1 MRIRHILLT
10 ASCVLFSEALASDQI
25 RPDSPAHRLEVLIK
39 KGLDAT
45 SEDMTASASSAN
57 GVLAGRSIFLEANVW
72 TSKSVLNVC
81 FWNGSLP
88 EQIAVAES
96 AARWN
101 GHARLTLSLYSAPG
115 IPRACT
121 DVDSGDIRIALSPIG
136 VEDKYEAGQYR
147 YESWSLIGQQSDF
160 VPYGKPETAR
170 YAITMNLP
178 KTAKAL
184 EERNLAHLNF
194 TVRHE
199 FGHAFGLM
207 HEFQAGQCADWI
219 DLEKFATDYNISG
232 NDYMLNLE
240 PLPLTAGTRFGRPYG
255 VKGDYDIDSIMQY
268 NFEDKYYILRE
279 AKINP
284 CRRVKNVVEP
294 SPGDYKTIAELYG
307 GPFNVRPYSDR
318 RSEWKGMLPGITEF
332 GGQSG
337 RIGVFPGTREW
348 IGAVRETQDAHAHLH
363 AAFAIA
369 RKSDP
374 LSAVKLKKILDNVE
388 QLDRLR
394 KGQAIR

>member
-1 MRIRHILLT
+1 MRIRYILLT
-10 ASCVLFSEALASDQI
+10 ASYVLFSEALASDQI

-45 SEDMTASASSAN
+45 SEDVTASSSSAN

-96 AARWN
+96 AVRWN
-101 GHARLTLSLYSAPG
+101 GRARLNLSLYSSPG
-115 IPRACT
+115 IPRTCT
-121 DVDSGDIRIALSPIG
+121 DIDSGDIRIALSPAG

-178 KTAKAL
+178 KTAEAL
-184 EERNLAHLNF
+184 ASGNLAHLNF

-207 HEFQAGQCADWI
+207 HEFQAGQCVDWI
-219 DLEKFATDYNISG
+219 DLQQFATDYNISG

-268 NFEDKYYILRE
+268 NFKDKYYILSE
-279 AKINP
+279 TKINP

-307 GPFNVRPYSDR
+307 GPFNVRPYSER
-318 RSEWKGMLPGITEF
+318 RSEWKGMPRGITEF
-332 GGQSG
+332 GWQTERIDVYPGQ
-337 RIGVFPGTREW
+337 REW
-348 IGAVRETQDAHAHLH
+348 IRAVRETPDARARLH
-363 AAFAIA
+363 AALAIA
-369 RKSDP
+369 KRSDP
-374 LSAVKLKKILDNVE
+374 ISAVKLKKILDNVV
-388 QLDRLR
+388 QLDRLQ
-394 KGQAIR
+394 KGQVKR